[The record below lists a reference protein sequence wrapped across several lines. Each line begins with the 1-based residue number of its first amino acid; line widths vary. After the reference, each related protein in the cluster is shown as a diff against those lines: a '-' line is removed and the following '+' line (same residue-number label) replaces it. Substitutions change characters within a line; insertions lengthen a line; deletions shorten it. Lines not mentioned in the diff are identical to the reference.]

1 MYRHCY
7 VSFIKRI
14 VANGRKLAEKSLF
27 LHFNTV
33 VVLDAAMLL
42 PLPISSMI
50 VLCPLHVLLFVNGIM
65 MVFMLF
71 KPRLNSTNNLP
82 RKVIEA
88 RMDAVMYF
96 SLKLLV
102 PCAYVIQPSH
112 C

>member
-1 MYRHCY
+1 M
-7 VSFIKRI
+7 
-14 VANGRKLAEKSLF
+14 VAKVQKLAEKSPF
-27 LHFNTV
+27 LHFNTAV
-33 VVLDAAMLL
+33 VMGAAMLL
-42 PLPISSMI
+42 PLPISTMI

-71 KPRLNSTNNLP
+71 KPRLYSTNNLP

-96 SLKLLV
+96 SLKLLA
-102 PCAYVIQPSH
+102 PCAYVIQPSR

>member
-1 MYRHCY
+1 MYCHCY

-42 PLPISSMI
+42 PLPISTMI

-65 MVFMLF
+65 MVFMWLY
-71 KPRLNSTNNLP
+71 STNNLP

-96 SLKLLV
+96 SLKLLA
-102 PCAYVIQPSH
+102 PCAYVIQPS
-112 C
+112 CC